1 MALFSTILVR
11 FLLLDFFENLKI
23 YFLIIALFQEVERI
37 VRGTQMAVYL
47 LSEVDRIEII
57 QETLSFL
64 KTPILFYILFHLIL
78 FLPWS
83 PSLIP
88 PALPSTPF

>member
-1 MALFSTILVR
+1 MALFSTILVC
-11 FLLLDFFENLKI
+11 FLLLDFFKNLKI

-57 QETLSFL
+57 HETLSFL
-64 KTPILFYILFHLIL
+64 QDPYFILFHLIL

-88 PALPSTPF
+88 LALPSTPF